1 MQEVLILFLT
11 TISDLTKKDTCLFF
25 CCLFLS
31 LPIRLS
37 YDYSDYR
44 YFGCGLLWLATL
56 VHNELNYITVKVK
69 ISMLK
74 NGQLCSPGAADG
86 GHPMLTEAL
95 NGVSYNNLG
104 NSSSVSPSAFTKRQ
118 ALCQF
123 INVAYILLLTSV
135 ALDKFTTSS
144 RDNISGSA
152 ANLFGGGVI
161 I

>member
-1 MQEVLILFLT
+1 
-11 TISDLTKKDTCLFF
+11 
-25 CCLFLS
+25 
-31 LPIRLS
+31 
-37 YDYSDYR
+37 
-44 YFGCGLLWLATL
+44 
-56 VHNELNYITVKVK
+56 
-69 ISMLK
+69 MLK
-74 NGQLCSPGAADG
+74 DGQLCSPGAVSDG

-144 RDNISGSA
+144 RDNISISA
-152 ANLFGGGVI
+152 PQTYLAAVSLSEVVNLSRAGNIWLAGFDLWVQCVCFCGAVRGFVSIARRPHECTCDGVYWSMAC
-161 I
+161 

>member
-1 MQEVLILFLT
+1 MIIATIAILAVA
-11 TISDLTKKDTCLFF
+11 CLV
-25 CCLFLS
+25 
-31 LPIRLS
+31 S
-37 YDYSDYR
+37 Y
-44 YFGCGLLWLATL
+44 L
-56 VHNELNYITVKVK
+56 VHNELNYITVKVR
-69 ISMLK
+69 INMLK
-74 NGQLCSPGAADG
+74 DDQLCSPGAVSDG

-144 RDNISGSA
+144 RDNISISA
-152 ANLFGGGVI
+152 PQTYLAAVSLSEVVTLGVVLGVTAEPMQQFHRLSI
-161 I
+161 WL